1 MVVKAERQKQI
12 LEAIRRDRKVTLTE
26 LSERFGVSEIT
37 TRRDLKELEEQGFIE
52 LAHGGLAYFSEK
64 PLEPPII
71 KRQQEQQEAKIK
83 IAKAAAALVKSNE
96 SIFISSGSTT
106 MYVARHLKNRAE
118 LTVVTNALSVVTELA
133 PYEGLNVIVLGGML
147 RPTELSMIGHITQ
160 QSLREVRV
168 DKVFFGIRGIDPE
181 AGLTNDY
188 MPEIL
193 TDRAIL
199 DMGSQVI
206 LVADH
211 TKLGRIA
218 SAFVAPID
226 RISTLITDEMANQNT
241 LDAIRKMGIEV
252 IVAK

>member
-12 LEAIRRDRKVTLTE
+12 LEAIRKDRKVTLTE

-37 TRRDLKELEEQGFIE
+37 TRRDLKALEDQGFVE
-52 LAHGGLAYFSEK
+52 LAHGGLVYLSEK
-64 PLEPPII
+64 PTEPPII

-83 IAKAAAALVKSNE
+83 IGKAAAALVEEGE
-96 SIFISSGSTT
+96 SVFIGSGSTA
-106 MYVARHLKNRAE
+106 MFVARYLKNRAG
-118 LTVVTNALSVVTELA
+118 LTIVTNALSVINELA
-133 PYEGLNVIVLGGML
+133 PYQDLNVIVLGGML

-168 DKVFFGIRGIDPE
+168 DKVIFGIRGIDIE

-193 TDRAIL
+193 TDRAVL
-199 DMGSQVI
+199 DMGSRVI

-218 SAFVAPID
+218 SAFVAPIS
-226 RISTLITDEMANQNT
+226 RISTLVTDENANPEF
-241 LDAIRKMGIEV
+241 LEAIRSKGIEV
-252 IVAK
+252 IVAT